1 MKAGSLELRNPLG
14 NMDTIANF
22 LIMMKN
28 ASRVG
33 KPTVVTP
40 FSNIKFQIAELLSSK
55 GFLGKVSK
63 KNKNDMPIIE
73 VELLYPEGAARITD
87 VERISKPS
95 RRLYSAA
102 KDLRSY
108 KQGLGLNV
116 LSTPKGIMADADAK
130 KENVGGEVLFRIW

>member
-1 MKAGSLELRNPLG
+1 
-14 NMDTIANF
+14 MDTIADF

-28 ASRVG
+28 ASVVG
-33 KPTVVTP
+33 KPSVVTP
-40 FSNIKFQIAELLSSK
+40 FSNIKFEIAELLSKK
-55 GFLGKVSK
+55 GFVGKVSK
-63 KNKNDMPIIE
+63 KSKKEIPSIE
-73 VELLYPEGAARITD
+73 VELLYLEGAPRITD
-87 VERISKPS
+87 VDRVSKPS

-108 KQGLGLNV
+108 KQGLGLSV